1 MSSDMESWQG
11 GGDILICL
19 SPSSD
24 KVAFDKIVS
33 TILLAEG
40 VGFEPTERLRI
51 HRFSR
56 PAP

>member
-1 MSSDMESWQG
+1 MESWQG

-19 SPSSD
+19 SPYSD
-24 KVAFDKIVS
+24 NVAFDKIDP

>member
-1 MSSDMESWQG
+1 MSSNMESWQG

-19 SPSSD
+19 SPYSD
-24 KVAFDKIVS
+24 NVAFDKIDP